1 MLVQVYAPTTSHPEE
16 DINRFYNDVAETLG
30 KSNHVNAQIRIKY
43 KIMNTV
49 FQKKAMTWT
58 NPKGVSK
65 AEIDYILTSSPS
77 IVTDVTG
84 INQVNIGSDHI
95 LVMSNIGRIGGKETL
110 MTKRPPRADA
120 TQIVS
125 KKIEFH
131 LELRKRFKTLQELDD
146 IDTMSETIADM
157 IQQGASR
164 IAKEINTPLKSR
176 MSSPIKALMTKR

>member
-1 MLVQVYAPTTSHPEE
+1 ME
-16 DINRFYNDVAETLG
+16 R
-30 KSNHVNAQIRIKY
+30 K
-43 KIMNTV
+43 
-49 FQKKAMTWT
+49 
-58 NPKGVSK
+58 
-65 AEIDYILTSSPS
+65 
-77 IVTDVTG
+77 
-84 INQVNIGSDHI
+84 
-95 LVMSNIGRIGGKETL
+95 TL

-157 IQQGASR
+157 IQQGASI
-164 IAKEINTPLKSR
+164 IAKEINKPLESR

>member
-1 MLVQVYAPTTSHPEE
+1 
-16 DINRFYNDVAETLG
+16 
-30 KSNHVNAQIRIKY
+30 
-43 KIMNTV
+43 
-49 FQKKAMTWT
+49 
-58 NPKGVSK
+58 
-65 AEIDYILTSSPS
+65 
-77 IVTDVTG
+77 
-84 INQVNIGSDHI
+84 
-95 LVMSNIGRIGGKETL
+95 

-164 IAKEINTPLKSR
+164 IAKNINKPLKSR